1 MRPKIMRLTAPA
13 AGQIV
18 HPLSNMPR
26 KLAVIT
32 GASAGIGEVF
42 ARRLAA
48 DHDLLLVA
56 RRLDRLE
63 ALAAELAAKSGA
75 DVKVLAADLSD
86 NEGMAAVARRI
97 EAEPR
102 LTLLVNNAGFGA
114 RGLFW
119 ESDLEDA
126 ERMHRLHVMATVRL
140 CHAALRTMVP
150 RDSGAIINVASVAAF
165 IRRVGSSNYGATKSW
180 MAVFT
185 EGLYLD
191 LNSIS
196 SNVSV
201 QALCPGFTYSE
212 FHDLMKVDRR
222 TLAPA
227 TFWLTADEVV
237 DASLRGLRK
246 RKLFVIPSLRYRCLA
261 ALFTKM
267 PAGVR
272 LAFERGLKRPKATRA
287 GATA

>member
-1 MRPKIMRLTAPA
+1 
-13 AGQIV
+13 
-18 HPLSNMPR
+18 MPR

-48 DHDLLLVA
+48 DYDLLLVA
-56 RRLDRLE
+56 RRLERLE
-63 ALAAELAAKSGA
+63 ALAAELAARSGA
-75 DVKVLAADLSD
+75 QVSVMAADLSD
-86 NEGMAAVARRI
+86 EAGMARVAERI

-102 LTLLVNNAGFGA
+102 LALLVNNAGFGG

-119 ESDLEDA
+119 ESDVAEA

-140 CHAALRTMVP
+140 CHAALRNMVP
-150 RDSGAIINVASVAAF
+150 RDAGAIINVASVAAF

-185 EGLYLD
+185 EGLHLD
-191 LNSIS
+191 LASVGS
-196 SNVSV
+196 GVFV

-212 FHDLMKVDRR
+212 FHDRMKVDRS

-227 TFWLTADEVV
+227 TFWLTAEHVV
-237 DASLRGLRK
+237 DDSLKGLRS
-246 RKLFVIPSLRYRCLA
+246 RRLFVIPSWRYRFLTSV
-261 ALFTKM
+261 LTKL
-267 PAGVR
+267 PVWLR
-272 LAFERGLKRPKATRA
+272 LRVEVGIKRPSGQKA
-287 GATA
+287 GAST

>member
-1 MRPKIMRLTAPA
+1 
-13 AGQIV
+13 
-18 HPLSNMPR
+18 
-26 KLAVIT
+26 
-32 GASAGIGEVF
+32 VF

-56 RRLDRLE
+56 RRQERLE

-75 DVKVLAADLSD
+75 NVRVLAADLSD
-86 NEGMAAVARRI
+86 EQGMARVAERI

-102 LTLLVNNAGFGA
+102 LALLVNNAGFGA

-119 ESDLEDA
+119 EADLGDA

-140 CHAALRTMVP
+140 CHAALRNMVP
-150 RDSGAIINVASVAAF
+150 RDAGAIINVASVAAF

-185 EGLYLD
+185 EGLHLD
-191 LNSIS
+191 LRSIGS
-196 SNVSV
+196 GVSV

-212 FHDLMKVDRR
+212 FHDRMKVDRK

-227 TFWLTADEVV
+227 TFWLTADQVV
-237 DASLRGLRK
+237 DESLEGLRS
-246 RKLFVIPSLRYRCLA
+246 RKLFVIPSRRYRILTA
-261 ALFTKM
+261 VFTKL
-267 PAGVR
+267 PVWLR
-272 LAFERGLKRPKATRA
+272 LAIETGSKGPVGARA
-287 GATA
+287 DAPP